1 MANEE
6 KVDLIMALKDDHGF
20 QKAIE
25 KLLNQADPTVGVLAL
40 EGLFRIKNQGTTEQ
54 REEIRSF
61 LQRWRND
68 NRSGYQPIHNLKK
81 DLRELTIF
89 KTHEV
94 PLFIDD
100 YGDKNLLSSYEET
113 EEEVIDSLNEKIYHV
128 THLEEAMSIAINK
141 ELKGSNN
148 KNIMEGCWFGIDS
161 KPEKPKSVYGS
172 RYFET
177 TLSKLGVGGLRQGE
191 IVYYKQEVNVILYAD
206 NEGDADGVKKPTD
219 ASARRWHG
227 NRSAYVKVSIFV
239 PKRFLPKPDKFDQVI
254 SGPFKVEH
262 GGFCVRAKRTFKA
275 CFELCCEKWMKDVR
289 RKENPAK
296 IIQEIMSSSKETLED
311 KFRAFFNLF
320 AETCIPGPF
329 WGSYI
334 PGPLVEEKLSN
345 YLKASFAYRRNP
357 YNASEASF
365 AYRRNPYNA
374 SERGFTTWRRASGAQ
389 AVAVRDDANDRDD
402 VGYKALMKA
411 LRRKEDA
418 AIIIQRI
425 KSWSG
430 PKLEERIRAFF
441 NLLAE
446 SCLPDSQL
454 SERALSNHLATSSKY
469 RRQLLDAFESEFTTS
484 EQASGDQT
492 GAECDDDDDDDD
504 DEGDDDN
511 DRDDEC
517 YETLMKA
524 VEDRENPAT
533 IIQKITLWSGPT
545 DEEKI
550 RAFFKL
556 LSECCLDSLSW
567 EDDPLY
573 GLEASTE
580 YRRRLLEA
588 FESAFLTS
596 KQASG
601 DQTGAEL
608 GYKALMN
615 ALSRKEDPA
624 AIIQMMK
631 SWSGPKLKEKI
642 RAFFNLLAESCVER
656 LALRKTSFKYGRQL
670 LHAFERCFLTSKQAC
685 RDERGAERDDDDDTD
700 GGT

>member
-275 CFELCCEKWMKDVR
+275 CFELECKTLIEHVR
-289 RKENPAK
+289 RKKDPVSIIDK
-296 IIQEIMSSSKETLED
+296 IKLWWGAPLEQ
-311 KFRAFFNLF
+311 K
-320 AETCIPGPF
+320 
-329 WGSYI
+329 
-334 PGPLVEEKLSN
+334 
-345 YLKASFAYRRNP
+345 
-357 YNASEASF
+357 
-365 AYRRNPYNA
+365 
-374 SERGFTTWRRASGAQ
+374 
-389 AVAVRDDANDRDD
+389 
-402 VGYKALMKA
+402 
-411 LRRKEDA
+411 
-418 AIIIQRI
+418 
-425 KSWSG
+425 
-430 PKLEERIRAFF
+430 IRAFF
-441 NLLAE
+441 DILAE
-446 SCLPDSQL
+446 SCLPDSSL
-454 SERALSNHLATSSKY
+454 SREEQYNHLATSFKY
-469 RRQLLDAFESEFTTS
+469 GRQLLHAFEGAFLTS
-484 EQASGDQT
+484 KQASGDQT
-492 GAECDDDDDDDD
+492 GA
-504 DEGDDDN
+504 EGDDDN

-601 DQTGAEL
+601 DQTGAERDDDNDRDDV